1 MKKQSIFKNF
11 IEGKLSLGLSF
22 WVFGFISLA
31 VLGLVAGL
39 ILPNMAFV
47 RLIVYR
53 YLIYAS
59 IGIWRS
65 SNNYKGKKIFSILAK
80 IAIIV
85 WNINHFL
92 GFLIALT

>member
-1 MKKQSIFKNF
+1 MKKQSFFKNF
-11 IEGKLSLGLSF
+11 IEVKLSLALSF

-47 RLIVYR
+47 RLTVYP

-80 IAIIV
+80 IAIVV